1 MAGDGKVEMAAVA
14 VMCEEEVV
22 EGSEI
27 VVLHLHCLEAWKV
40 AEAEAVEE
48 GIVEACYWQNFV
60 IEVVEAVE
68 TGFGLDE
75 AAEEAAEA
83 VAFAA
88 VAIVMSLDVDAV
100 EEVLVLE
107 TECYFEKAV
116 EEHDQMEA
124 FLAVNIA
131 VVVTVAAVAFVVD

>member
-48 GIVEACYWQNFV
+48 GIV